1 MKLILYSLL
10 LSYVNWILINKLV
23 FWECEDHGYHSYYN
37 VSLLECFKGS
47 DLFFFRQQKMK
58 EKLIAYQKFEN
69 YLTHVLDRMPE
80 GKNFLC

>member
-1 MKLILYSLL
+1 
-10 LSYVNWILINKLV
+10 
-23 FWECEDHGYHSYYN
+23 
-37 VSLLECFKGS
+37 
-47 DLFFFRQQKMK
+47 MK